1 VRTCSADRL
10 PVALHIHM
18 IGLWC
23 WLTSLLG
30 CASVCTSRADRFGS
44 RVLKHETA
52 CASAQKRMQKTP
64 PQRAQVG
71 CSETGIP
78 YAAYFITD
86 PTDYPRKCRD
96 FPGSLRCE
104 VNVSARRGA
113 THSGSQLNRDDE
125 GRISDTRV
133 LCVVVVTQR
142 GITVFVAVETRARPV
157 HSCARLTGVRWPAQ
171 ISAR

>member
-1 VRTCSADRL
+1 VSRTRL
-10 PVALHIHM
+10 
-18 IGLWC
+18 
-23 WLTSLLG
+23 
-30 CASVCTSRADRFGS
+30 GS
-44 RVLKHETA
+44 RVLKQETA
-52 CASAQKRMQKTP
+52 RESAPKKKNECKKPHRSERRWGVQKQAFHTD
-64 PQRAQVG
+64 
-71 CSETGIP
+71 
-78 YAAYFITD
+78 AYFITD

-96 FPGSLRCE
+96 FPGSLRWE

-113 THSGSQLNRDDE
+113 ACSSSQFNRDGE

-157 HSCARLTGVRWPAQ
+157 HSCARLTGVRWPAR